1 MWKRP
6 SAHLWLL
13 LQSLQIHLCCRG
25 QTKSMQAFLL
35 GNIPNTCQANEA
47 GHMAS
52 RTQVSIQVGRPSIED
67 VLAAGKVVARPCKSS
82 YLCNLT
88 AACTSNQA
96 AYTDFLTAGRWPV
109 HLWSWCDYKL
119 VHVPLNHTTT
129 YAAPKCSQLGSEQWV
144 TQAAQVQYTAI
155 VQCTT

>member
-1 MWKRP
+1 MTQQNERSMWKSP
-6 SAHLWLL
+6 NAHLWLL

-35 GNIPNTCQANEA
+35 GNVPNTCQADEA

-52 RTQVSIQVGRPSIED
+52 RTQVRIQVGRPGIEN

-88 AACTSNQA
+88 AACTLNQA
-96 AYTDFLTAGRWPV
+96 AYTDLSTAACTLNQAAYTDLSTAACTLNQAAYTDLSTAGRWPV
-109 HLWSWCDYKL
+109 HL
-119 VHVPLNHTTT
+119 
-129 YAAPKCSQLGSEQWV
+129 
-144 TQAAQVQYTAI
+144 
-155 VQCTT
+155 